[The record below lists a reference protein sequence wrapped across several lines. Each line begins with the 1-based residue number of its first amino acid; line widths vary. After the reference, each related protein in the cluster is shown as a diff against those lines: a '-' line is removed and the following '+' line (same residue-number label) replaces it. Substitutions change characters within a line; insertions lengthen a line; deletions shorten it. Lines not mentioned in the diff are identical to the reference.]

1 LYLTNNKLSY
11 CTMDC
16 VFRFLL
22 ATEVTAAES
31 AMDSTLAILATL
43 IGNYSWLLSLKSAY
57 GT

>member
-1 LYLTNNKLSY
+1 
-11 CTMDC
+11 MDC

>member
-1 LYLTNNKLSY
+1 
-11 CTMDC
+11 MDC

-57 GT
+57 MVHNMVIHITDRRP